1 MLDTLL
7 DFSSGSI
14 IYAHKKQGHMPR
26 RLQRKI
32 PNKKVDPLQQV
43 HTSKCLHTHT
53 QTRTSTRKTH
63 SQEMVAIHFV
73 GCNRIN
79 FGSEPLLMSRS
90 LMCKSFSP
98 SVKLIR
104 SPHNPAQ
111 VQPCSPLHYL
121 SCVPNTVRPPTAN
134 KPISKGEKYTPTCN
148 LAEQK
153 KKRKIRRKGKVK
165 NANGTGMR

>member
-1 MLDTLL
+1 ML
-7 DFSSGSI
+7 
-14 IYAHKKQGHMPR
+14 R
-26 RLQRKI
+26 CLQRKI

-43 HTSKCLHTHT
+43 HTSKCLHT
-53 QTRTSTRKTH
+53 QTRTSTWKYH
-63 SQEMVAIHFV
+63 SQEMVVIRFV
-73 GCNRIN
+73 GCNRTH

-90 LMCKSFSP
+90 LMCKSSSP
-98 SVKLIR
+98 SAKLIR

-134 KPISKGEKYTPTCN
+134 KPVSKREKYTPTCN

-153 KKRKIRRKGKVK
+153 RRKRGK
-165 NANGTGMR
+165 AR